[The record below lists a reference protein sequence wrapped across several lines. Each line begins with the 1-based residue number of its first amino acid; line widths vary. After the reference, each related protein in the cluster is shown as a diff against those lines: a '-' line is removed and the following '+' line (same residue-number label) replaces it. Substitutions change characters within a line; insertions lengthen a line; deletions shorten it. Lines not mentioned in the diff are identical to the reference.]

1 MAYKDILVYAGGTGF
16 EARVRLA
23 AGLAEAYGAHVVGLH
38 VAAPPDLP
46 PYVEA
51 QLTRELLQAHE
62 RLVSQER
69 DACQAGFDAA
79 FKGAS
84 VSAEWRASEGDEADI
99 LQLHGR
105 YADLVVLGQEDPETP
120 GADVAGQIVLML
132 GRPVLV
138 VPYVGTFET
147 VGQRVLVAW
156 DASRAAARAIGDA
169 MAILQRAEAVSVLSL
184 NPDED
189 HAAMAGVDIATHM
202 ARHGVTVEA
211 QHLTAKD
218 METGAMLLSRAADF
232 GADMIVMGAYGHAR
246 WRELVLGGVTE
257 HMLGHMTVPVLMSH

>member
-156 DASRAAARAIGDA
+156 DASRAAARAHGAPRRDRRGPAPDGERYGDGGDA
-169 MAILQRAEAVSVLSL
+169 VVARRGFRGRH
-184 NPDED
+184 D
-189 HAAMAGVDIATHM
+189 
-202 ARHGVTVEA
+202 RHG
-211 QHLTAKD
+211 
-218 METGAMLLSRAADF
+218 
-232 GADMIVMGAYGHAR
+232 
-246 WRELVLGGVTE
+246 GVRPCA
-257 HMLGHMTVPVLMSH
+257 VA